1 MELTVRKLLPQDKYQ
16 WLVVWHGYL
25 EFYAQ
30 ELSEAQTE
38 LSWNRL
44 LHTEA
49 GLNALVAVS
58 GEEIVGLAHFYWTP
72 STWTEHQDLYLED
85 LFVLPSH
92 RKQGVA
98 DALLESL
105 RSIATDAGAKKLHG
119 QTHKDNV
126 IARQLYGGL
135 GTQSEFL
142 VYEREID
149 QPDLT

>member
-1 MELTVRKLLPQDKYQ
+1 MELLIRQLVPTDKEK
-16 WLVVWHGYL
+16 WLVLWHGYL

-30 ELSEAQTE
+30 ELSQEQTE

-44 LHTEA
+44 LHSQD

-58 GEEIVGLAHFYWTP
+58 GDELVGLAHFYWTP
-72 STWTEHQDLYLED
+72 STWTKHKDLYLED

-92 RKQGVA
+92 RKMGVA
-98 DALLESL
+98 DAMIKEL
-105 RSIATDAGAKKLHG
+105 RAIASEAGAKKLHG
-119 QTHKDNV
+119 QTHKDNL

-142 VYEREID
+142 VYEKEID
-149 QPDLT
+149 